1 MKCFQK
7 EKQELFI
14 DGAILI
20 ATNSELSCNR
30 ILKDPELW
38 MLSIH
43 ALFLQLLFVQTGIKY
58 SIMCLESDF
67 VFVIHE
73 VILVSFRKQ
82 FWTSEYKKEIRT

>member
-14 DGAILI
+14 DVVILI
-20 ATNSELSCNR
+20 ATNSELSFSR

-43 ALFLQLLFVQTGIKY
+43 ALLLQCLFAQTGIKY

-67 VFVIHE
+67 VFVLSNFSF
-73 VILVSFRKQ
+73 ILKTVLDF
-82 FWTSEYKKEIRT
+82 